1 MSTTT
6 GCCQDDTEE
15 PCQDDKSAVSNRV
28 APTPSAFLDVYWGS
42 DASTA
47 LTNAGVSALQNS
59 QQKSSFADTYVCDA
73 NNYKYISYPASFGTA
88 TSFINTLNGLNVPMD
103 TMYTVTINS
112 LTYNVHRSFFPIVG
126 AVSIAIS

>member
-1 MSTTT
+1 M
-6 GCCQDDTEE
+6 GCCQDDIEE
-15 PCQDDKSAVSNRV
+15 PCQDDKSAVSSRSPAV
-28 APTPSAFLDVYWGS
+28 SSFLDVYWGS

-47 LTNAGVSALQNS
+47 LTNAGISALQNS
-59 QQKSSFADTYVCDA
+59 QQKLAFADTYVCDA

-88 TSFINTLNGLNVPMD
+88 TSFINTLNGLNVPMN

-126 AVSIAIS
+126 VVSIAIS

>member
-1 MSTTT
+1 M
-6 GCCQDDTEE
+6 GCCEDDITEE
-15 PCQDDKSAVSNRV
+15 CQDDKSEVSQRI
-28 APTPSAFLDVYWGS
+28 APAANPYQYVYWGS

-59 QQKSSFADTYVCDA
+59 QQKLAFADTYICDA

-88 TSFINTLNGLNVPMD
+88 TTFINTANGLNVPMN

-126 AVSIAIS
+126 IVSIAIS